1 MRMVGT
7 RATVVDRR
15 IKMAKYLISFTEEDW
30 YNITIEAD
38 SLEEAK
44 DKFWSQDYD
53 HEDIRHTGTEIQEDI
68 DVEEV

>member
-1 MRMVGT
+1 VP
-7 RATVVDRR
+7 
-15 IKMAKYLISFTEEDW
+15 KFLISFTEEDW

-44 DKFWSQDYD
+44 ELFWSGEFDN
-53 HEDIRHTGTEIQEDI
+53 EDIRHTGTEIQEDI

>member
-1 MRMVGT
+1 MP
-7 RATVVDRR
+7 
-15 IKMAKYLISFTEEDW
+15 KFLISFTEEDW

-44 DKFWSQDYD
+44 DKFWSHDFD
-53 HEDIRHTGTEIQEDI
+53 LEDIVHTGTEIQEDI

>member
-1 MRMVGT
+1 
-7 RATVVDRR
+7 
-15 IKMAKYLISFTEEDW
+15 MAKYLISFTEEDW

-44 DKFWSQDYD
+44 DKFWSHDFD
-53 HEDIRHTGTEIQEDI
+53 LEDIVHTGTEIQESI